1 MNIITRYITREFTKL
16 FFLCLITCVALFF
29 VIDFSVQFIENLE
42 KYNPP
47 FLLSLAASLFKL
59 PQMLYWLFPVATLLA
74 TFLTLA
80 LFARNNEITAMK
92 AGGISV
98 YSIVTPLLVMSVGVM
113 CIAFCNQELA
123 LPSTSQRAKYI
134 ENIQI
139 KQKKGRRLLKQDRF
153 WYRTEDA
160 ICNIELFEH
169 NTNTLYGITFF
180 YFSNGFTLSR
190 RLDAR
195 RGKWINGQ
203 WHFFDVV
210 TRTFTPDGVQ
220 DIETLAEKIMP
231 LRETPED
238 FKLARKEPEEM
249 SFMELRE
256 YIAKIQRAG
265 YKVPEY
271 IPYLYAKISFPFTCL
286 IMPIIA
292 IPFALRI
299 GRGGGIPRGI
309 GASLLIGFSYF
320 ILYNFGISL
329 GKGGVLSPLL
339 SAWAANIFFATL
351 GTYFMLRVRQ

>member
-1 MNIITRYITREFTKL
+1 MSILTRYITREFAKL
-16 FFLCLITCVALFF
+16 FSLCLTTCVTLFF
-29 VIDFSVQFIENLE
+29 VIDFSVQFMENLE

-47 FLLSLAASLFKL
+47 LLLSLAACLYKL
-59 PQMLYWLFPVATLLA
+59 PQMFYWLFPVATLLA

-92 AGGISV
+92 SSGISV
-98 YSIVTPLLVMSVGVM
+98 YSIVTPLLVMSVCVM
-113 CIAFCNQELA
+113 LIAFCNQELA
-123 LPSTSQRAKYI
+123 LPSTSQKAKYI

-169 NTNTLYGITFF
+169 NTNTLYGITVF
-180 YFSNGFTLSR
+180 YFSEGFTLAR

-195 RGKWINGQ
+195 RGTWINGQ

-210 TRTFTPDGVQ
+210 TRTFTPDGMQSV
-220 DIETLAEKIMP
+220 ETAAAKIMP
-231 LRETPED
+231 LKETPED
-238 FKLARKEPEEM
+238 FKLARREPEEM
-249 SFMELRE
+249 SFLELKE
-256 YIAKIQRAG
+256 YIAKIQKAG

-271 IPYLYAKISFPFTCL
+271 IPYLHAKISFPFTCI

-309 GASLLIGFSYF
+309 GASIIIGFSYF

-329 GKGGVLSPLL
+329 GKGGVLFPLL

-351 GTYFMLRVRQ
+351 GTYYLLRVRQ

>member
-1 MNIITRYITREFTKL
+1 MSIITRYVSREFAKL
-16 FFLCLITCVALFF
+16 FSLCLITCVVLFF
-29 VIDFSVQFIENLE
+29 VIDFSIQFIENLE
-42 KYNPP
+42 KYNVP
-47 FLLSLAASLFKL
+47 FLLSMVACLYRL
-59 PQMLYWLFPVATLLA
+59 PQMFYWLFPVAALLA

-92 AGGISV
+92 ASGISV
-98 YSIVTPLLVMSVGVM
+98 YRIVTPLLLMCVGVM
-113 CIAFCNQELA
+113 LIAFCNQELA
-123 LPSTSQRAKYI
+123 LPPTSQKAKYI

-139 KQKKGRRLLKQDRF
+139 RQKKGRRLLKQDRF

-169 NTNTLYGITFF
+169 NTNTLYGITVF
-180 YFSNGFTLSR
+180 YFSEGFTLTR

-203 WHFFDVV
+203 WHFFEVV
-210 TRTFTPDGVQ
+210 TRTFSPDGMQAV
-220 DIETLAEKIMP
+220 ETAEEKIMP
-231 LRETPED
+231 LKETPED

-249 SFMELRE
+249 SFLELSE

-271 IPYLYAKISFPFTCL
+271 LPYLHAKVSFPFACL
-286 IMPIIA
+286 IMPIFA

-309 GASLLIGFSYF
+309 GASIIIGFSYF

-351 GTYFMLRVRQ
+351 GTYYLLRAGQ

>member
-1 MNIITRYITREFTKL
+1 MSIITRYITREFLKL
-16 FFLCLITCVALFF
+16 FLLCLITCVALFF
-29 VIDFSVQFIENLE
+29 VIDFSVQYIENLE

-47 FLLSLAASLFKL
+47 FLLSLAACLFKL
-59 PQMLYWLFPVATLLA
+59 PQMFYWLFPVATLLA

-80 LFARNNEITAMK
+80 LFSRNNEITAMK
-92 AGGISV
+92 ASGISA
-98 YSIVTPLLVMSVGVM
+98 YSIVTPLLVASV
-113 CIAFCNQELA
+113 CIMVISFCNQELA
-123 LPSTSQRAKYI
+123 LPAASQKAKYI

-169 NTNTLYGITFF
+169 NTNTLYGITVF
-180 YFSNGFTLSR
+180 YFSDGFTLAR

-195 RGKWINGQ
+195 HGKWINGR

-210 TRTFTPDGVQ
+210 TRTFTPEGVQ
-220 DIETLAEKIMP
+220 RVETAAEKVMS
-231 LRETPED
+231 LTETPED

-249 SFMELRE
+249 SFLELRE

-271 IPYLYAKISFPFTCL
+271 IPYLHAKLSFPFTCL

-320 ILYNFGISL
+320 VLYNFGISL
-329 GKGGVLSPLL
+329 GKGGVLSPLF

-351 GTYFMLRVRQ
+351 GTYYLLRVRQ